1 MYVGV
6 WIGGICVFVGVDV
19 AGMLVIV
26 WEIFCVNE
34 VAGRIGESC
43 WLDGSKV
50 RQLMLRIVSIDSIIS
65 IRLFMIAVEND

>member
-6 WIGGICVFVGVDV
+6 RVGGICVFVGVDV

-26 WEIFCVNE
+26 WEAFCVIE

-43 WLDGSKV
+43 WLDVSKV
-50 RQLMLRIVSIDSIIS
+50 RQLMLRIVSIASIII
-65 IRLFMIAVEND
+65 IRLFMIAVENE